1 MALAHAFPWQP
12 IDLSPLG
19 AALRGSATHAILK
32 THALELM
39 RVVLPAGD
47 TLPAH
52 QVYGECTLLCIE
64 GEVEV
69 QGEEAGCRL
78 GPGQLVLL
86 PARARHAV
94 QALRDS
100 SLLVTIQLPEGQ
112 PGSASSTMSIS
123 RP

>member
-1 MALAHAFPWQP
+1 MALAHALPWQP

-19 AALRGSATHAILK
+19 PARRGSATHAIVK

-39 RVVLPAGD
+39 RVVLPAGRA
-47 TLPAH
+47 LPAH
-52 QVYGECTLLCIE
+52 QVVGECTLLCLE

-69 QGEEAGCRL
+69 QGEGTSCRL
-78 GPGQLVLL
+78 AAGQLVLL
-86 PARARHAV
+86 PVRARHAV

-112 PGSASSTMSIS
+112 PGSGSSTT
-123 RP
+123 PTPPP